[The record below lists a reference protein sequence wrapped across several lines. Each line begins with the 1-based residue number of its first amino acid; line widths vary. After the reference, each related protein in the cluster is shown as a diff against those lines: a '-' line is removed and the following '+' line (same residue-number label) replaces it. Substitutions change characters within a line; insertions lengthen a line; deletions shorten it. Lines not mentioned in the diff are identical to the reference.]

1 MRRNILNSII
11 LTILVLIIGNSCSDG
26 ETSQS
31 ESVLN
36 VTPETLTFEEMGGTA
51 IITVKATSDWY
62 LQTDKEVEWFRCS
75 LDEQNKHTVQ
85 VTVETNKT
93 TEERTAQVTF
103 HSGTLKKTVL
113 ITQQAGEKP
122 AEEKWKLQT
131 SMNAEASLA
140 ESEWEVINN
149 YMKQFKFE
157 YSEHPNNAES
167 NDHLDGVHIEV
178 VKDETL
184 GYDVFKFNIHA
195 SADEE
200 GNILI
205 LDGDRG
211 ERKDRQRNEMKT
223 RTKDTDYRVN
233 GNWEEEQKLEW
244 KFKIPTGFRPTK
256 NFTHIHQLKAQEGN
270 NGSPVIT
277 ISLRASDTNGK
288 NSRVQVIHNGDVS
301 ATNKGTI
308 IDNLPLSDFEDEWIQ
323 VTTQMRYTH
332 DGFFSI
338 KMERMSD
345 HKVLVEKSFEHID
358 MWRKGAKN
366 IRSKYGIYR
375 SYGGKLTEGPEG
387 KFPTS
392 GIKDE
397 SLYLADFKIYEQNT
411 NPNPEVHD

>member
-1 MRRNILNSII
+1 
-11 LTILVLIIGNSCSDG
+11 
-26 ETSQS
+26 
-31 ESVLN
+31 
-36 VTPETLTFEEMGGTA
+36 
-51 IITVKATSDWY
+51 
-62 LQTDKEVEWFRCS
+62 
-75 LDEQNKHTVQ
+75 
-85 VTVETNKT
+85 
-93 TEERTAQVTF
+93 
-103 HSGTLKKTVL
+103 
-113 ITQQAGEKP
+113 
-122 AEEKWKLQT
+122 
-131 SMNAEASLA
+131 
-140 ESEWEVINN
+140 
-149 YMKQFKFE
+149 MKQFKFE

-205 LDGDRG
+205 LDSDRG